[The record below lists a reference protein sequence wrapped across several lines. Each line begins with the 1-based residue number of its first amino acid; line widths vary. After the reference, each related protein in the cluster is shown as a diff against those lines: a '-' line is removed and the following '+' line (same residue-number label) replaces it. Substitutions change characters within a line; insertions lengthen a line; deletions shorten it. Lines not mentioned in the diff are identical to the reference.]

1 MELEKAA
8 IISESGEGGIS
19 AKHKELDATIAVI
32 TVIQLNVL
40 NSLIFLSIAS
50 PFIVLIVVAFEFC
63 RNNYIHFILGV
74 QEKFEWRKTHEGA
87 NPALINH
94 VKLIPLSY

>member
-32 TVIQLNVL
+32 TVIQHNVL
-40 NSLIFLSIAS
+40 NSLIS
-50 PFIVLIVVAFEFC
+50 PPHYSSFHSF
-63 RNNYIHFILGV
+63 NYYCI
-74 QEKFEWRKTHEGA
+74 
-87 NPALINH
+87 
-94 VKLIPLSY
+94 